1 MSVIQAKP
9 RQPCQSLFVAPC
21 YHTWH
26 YKCIRVILNG
36 PQWPQF
42 LCPNCRAVVDLEAD
56 VEPSYPDGDWEDV
69 SPADNNKPEPPLPA
83 PTTATPETRDSEPRH
98 LLDQSIIEP
107 VTNDHTL
114 TSMIHGVTL
123 TPPAPTVSSISDSSD
138 PESTEHAGARPIPAS
153 RNASYGTGSSR
164 RRSASAA
171 GLDDGLDSGLGQDV
185 LRTPSPHLPVTSAD
199 VVSPEGPMTPRNDAG
214 PFVFDGSAGRA
225 SGLRLGRALA
235 LDEAASTP
243 PL

>member
-1 MSVIQAKP
+1 MSSDPAKT

-56 VEPSYPDGDWEDV
+56 VEPSYPDGDWEDIL
-69 SPADNNKPEPPLPA
+69 PEDNNKADTASPA
-83 PTTATPETRDSEPRH
+83 PARTAPETQQSEPRH
-98 LLDQSIIEP
+98 LLDQSVIDFTPNEP
-107 VTNDHTL
+107 TL
-114 TSMIHGVTL
+114 TSLIHGVTL

-138 PESTEHAGARPIPAS
+138 AEPTEHAGARPIPAS
-153 RNASYGTGSSR
+153 RNASYGAKSSR
-164 RRSASAA
+164 RRSASAT
-171 GLDDGLDSGLGQDV
+171 GLDDDQDSGLAQDV
-185 LRTPSPHLPVTSAD
+185 LRTPSPHLPTTSAD
-199 VVSPEGPMTPRNDAG
+199 VLSPEGPMTPRNDAG

-243 PL
+243 PS